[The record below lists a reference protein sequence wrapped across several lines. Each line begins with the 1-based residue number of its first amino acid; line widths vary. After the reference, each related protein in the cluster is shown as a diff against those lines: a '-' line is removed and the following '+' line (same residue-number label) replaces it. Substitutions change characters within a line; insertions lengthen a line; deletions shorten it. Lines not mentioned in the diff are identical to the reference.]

1 MCKQIPTAFLL
12 ICFAGAMPGQSFEQH
27 RGQGYVFF
35 APGRGFETTT
45 LHIGAGG
52 EGFIYK
58 GLAAGGDIGYLFP
71 AQSFRYGAGLLSVN
85 GSYHLNRNSHWI
97 VSPFVTSG
105 YSLAFRGAAAN
116 MVNVGGG
123 LNYWLGERTGLRLEF
138 RDHIQPGYRA
148 THLLEFRIGLAFR

>member
-1 MCKQIPTAFLL
+1 MLKPISTLFLL
-12 ICFAGAMPGQSFEQH
+12 LCFAAAMPGQGFEQH
-27 RGQGYVFF
+27 RGQGYAFF
-35 APGRGFETTT
+35 APGKVESTAV
-45 LHIGAGG
+45 LHFGAGG
-52 EGFIYK
+52 ERFIYR

-71 AQSFRYGAGLLSVN
+71 AESFRYGVGLLSVN